1 MMMIMNEKLEQQ
13 GVADLSGRAVEGF
26 HFDLDHLIMMITMH
40 FGRYDHHDCSR
51 FILISTM
58 IMMKFRTECKHI
70 EALRRI
76 SFGHAQ
82 SSLDDTHM
90 LSLSL

>member
-40 FGRYDHHDCSR
+40 FDRYDHPD
-51 FILISTM
+51 
-58 IMMKFRTECKHI
+58 
-70 EALRRI
+70 
-76 SFGHAQ
+76 
-82 SSLDDTHM
+82 SSL
-90 LSLSL
+90 LS